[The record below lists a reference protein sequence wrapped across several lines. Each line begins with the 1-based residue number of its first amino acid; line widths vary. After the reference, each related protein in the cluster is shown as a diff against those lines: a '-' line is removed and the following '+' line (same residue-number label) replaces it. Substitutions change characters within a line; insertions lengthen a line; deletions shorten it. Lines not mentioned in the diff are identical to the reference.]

1 MGGLSTGRRP
11 ARAVWT
17 ACRVGE
23 TLKVH
28 TACRRMARA
37 AGGSILRTSQPK
49 LLHAPA
55 IPAENQQIA
64 ATSN

>member
-1 MGGLSTGRRP
+1 M
-11 ARAVWT
+11 VWT
-17 ACRVGE
+17 ACQAGE